1 MMIIMRYLGFPL
13 RRNAPLSTWPGLSAL
28 MGHESH
34 GRGKNVGHHS
44 RPSAWH
50 ARTTVKPASRRLAIR
65 LALSFLAMSLTA
77 VLASVDARADRT
89 SPTGLWKNMD
99 DVSGKPRALI
109 RITESGGMLLG
120 RIEKVFPGPQEDP
133 NPRCTKCEG
142 TNKDAPVVGLEI
154 LSGLSREGGE
164 YVGGQILDPDN
175 GKVYRSK
182 LRLSDNGRKLDVR
195 GYIGVPMLGRSQTWL
210 RQE

>member
-1 MMIIMRYLGFPL
+1 
-13 RRNAPLSTWPGLSAL
+13 
-28 MGHESH
+28 
-34 GRGKNVGHHS
+34 
-44 RPSAWH
+44 
-50 ARTTVKPASRRLAIR
+50 
-65 LALSFLAMSLTA
+65 MSLTA
-77 VLASVDARADRT
+77 TLAAVNARADQT

-120 RIEKVFPGPQEDP
+120 RIEKVFPGPQEDS